1 MYIRAGAVEVAA
13 GEVAIYSSLFDTRAV
28 ATAITSAINRHIEK
42 SPTPYAFQ
50 SAHVIAWVDESS
62 VGVCVYPKDADYI
75 ADLQRKY
82 PSYMRLFD
90 LGRVDDLAMLQD
102 FDYIELDI

>member
-1 MYIRAGAVEVAA
+1 MIIRAGAVDVAA
-13 GEVAIYSSLFDTRAV
+13 GEVAIYSALFDTKAV
-28 ATAITSAINRHIEK
+28 ATAIASAINRHLEK
-42 SPTPYAFQ
+42 SATPYEFQ
-50 SAHVIAWVDESS
+50 SAHVIAWTDELS
-62 VGVCVYPKDADYI
+62 VGVCVYPKDVDYI
-75 ADLQRKY
+75 SDLQRKY